1 MAALRSP
8 AELRIVADTNV
19 LISALGFHG
28 ETRRIWTLAEERRF
42 RLFVSP
48 FILRELETNL
58 RAKLKLPADAVALLI
73 EEVRLL
79 GTVVE
84 PHGSVA
90 VIRGKE
96 SDNRILECAVEA
108 EADVIVTGNMKHIR
122 PLGSFQGIG
131 ILTPRE
137 FLDRYFPS
145 SGQ

>member
-1 MAALRSP
+1 MAVTRSSEGLRV
-8 AELRIVADTNV
+8 VADTNV
-19 LISALGFHG
+19 LISALAFHG
-28 ETRRIWTLAEERRF
+28 GTRRIWTLAEERRF

-58 RAKLKLPADAVALLI
+58 CAKLKLPADAVSLLI

-96 SDNRILECAVEA
+96 ADNRILECALEAEA
-108 EADVIVTGNMKHIR
+108 EADLIVTGNMKHIR
-122 PLGSFQGIG
+122 PLGSFQGIA

-137 FLDRYFPS
+137 FLDRYFP
-145 SGQ
+145 